1 MSRTTV
7 PARPRNPAVARLRN
21 PAAVRLGN
29 PAVARLRNPL
39 VALLAA
45 LVAASAVLLGAGS
58 AEAAGY
64 RYWSFW
70 EGNGKNWEYATQG
83 PSLLRPDD
91 GAVQG
96 FRFAVSEDSGDA
108 AQPRRAPDFGAICA
122 GTPAKDGQK
131 RVALAIDPGTAADAP
146 DGEKPPAPRTAC
158 AQVAP
163 DASSAEALAAV
174 AKPLRYDSSAMLCAI
189 SGYPKAGCGE
199 QVSGEDGS
207 AKPSAPTETGDAS
220 KPADGSDDGS
230 SEGAGGPSVG
240 LLVGIVA
247 VLLLGVAAVVQA
259 RRRR

>member
-1 MSRTTV
+1 MRRRTPV
-7 PARPRNPAVARLRN
+7 PAPARLRA
-21 PAAVRLGN
+21 PV
-29 PAVARLRNPL
+29 

-45 LVAASAVLLGAGS
+45 LVAASAVFLGAGS

-70 EGNGKNWEYATQG
+70 DGNGKNWEYATQG

-122 GTPAKDGQK
+122 DTPAKDGRK
-131 RVALAIDPGTAADAP
+131 RVALVIDPGTAADAP

-189 SGYPKAGCGE
+189 SGYPKSGCGE
-199 QVSGEDGS
+199 QVSGEDDS
-207 AKPSAPTETGDAS
+207 ARPTHSTTAS
-220 KPADGSDDGS
+220 GRAADEADGDG
-230 SEGAGGPSVG
+230 GGGGGPSVG
-240 LLVGIVA
+240 LLVGIGA
-247 VLLLGVAAVVQA
+247 VLLLGVGAVVQA

>member
-1 MSRTTV
+1 M
-7 PARPRNPAVARLRN
+7 PARLR
-21 PAAVRLGN
+21 A
-29 PAVARLRNPL
+29 PL

-122 GTPAKDGQK
+122 DTPAKDGRK
-131 RVALAIDPGTAADAP
+131 RVALVIDPGTAADAP

-163 DASSAEALAAV
+163 DASSAEALASV

-189 SGYPKAGCGE
+189 SGYPKSGCGE
-199 QVSGEDGS
+199 QVSGDSGS
-207 AKPSAPTETGDAS
+207 AKPSE
-220 KPADGSDDGS
+220 PAKTADDQEKGE
-230 SEGAGGPSVG
+230 EGEGGGPSVG
-240 LLVGIVA
+240 LLVGIGA

>member
-1 MSRTTV
+1 MSRTPV
-7 PARPRNPAVARLRN
+7 PARLRN
-21 PAAVRLGN
+21 PV
-29 PAVARLRNPL
+29 

-70 EGNGKNWEYATQG
+70 DGNGKNWEYATQG

-122 GTPAKDGQK
+122 DTPAKDGQK
-131 RVALAIDPGTAADAP
+131 RVALVIDPGTAADAP

-163 DASSAEALAAV
+163 DASSAEALASV

-189 SGYPKAGCGE
+189 SGYPKSGCGE

-207 AKPSAPTETGDAS
+207 AKPTPSTTAS
-220 KPADGSDDGS
+220 GRTADEADGDSGDG
-230 SEGAGGPSVG
+230 GGGPSAG
-240 LLVGIVA
+240 LLVGIGA

>member
-1 MSRTTV
+1 MSRTPV
-7 PARPRNPAVARLRN
+7 PARLRN
-21 PAAVRLGN
+21 PV
-29 PAVARLRNPL
+29 

-70 EGNGKNWEYATQG
+70 DGNGKNWEYATQG

-122 GTPAKDGQK
+122 DTPAKDGQK
-131 RVALAIDPGTAADAP
+131 RVALVIDPGTAADAP

-189 SGYPKAGCGE
+189 SGYPKSGCGE

-207 AKPSAPTETGDAS
+207 AKPTPSTTASGRTADEADDDSGDGG
-220 KPADGSDDGS
+220 GS
-230 SEGAGGPSVG
+230 PSVG
-240 LLVGIVA
+240 LLVGIGA

>member
-1 MSRTTV
+1 MSRTPV
-7 PARPRNPAVARLRN
+7 PARPRNPAVALLRI
-21 PAAVRLGN
+21 
-29 PAVARLRNPL
+29 PAVARPRSPL

-131 RVALAIDPGTAADAP
+131 RVALVIDPGTAADAP

-158 AQVAP
+158 ARVAP

-207 AKPSAPTETGDAS
+207 AKPSAPAETGDVS
-220 KPADGSDDGS
+220 TPADDSGDGT
-230 SEGAGGPSVG
+230 SEGADGPSVG
-240 LLVGIVA
+240 LLVGLAA
-247 VLLLGVAAVVQA
+247 VLLLGVAAVIQA

>member
-1 MSRTTV
+1 MSR
-7 PARPRNPAVARLRN
+7 ARAAARLR
-21 PAAVRLGN
+21 V
-29 PAVARLRNPL
+29 PL

-58 AEAAGY
+58 AQAAGY

-91 GAVQG
+91 GTVQG

-108 AQPRRAPDFGAICA
+108 DQPRRAPDFGAICA
-122 GTPAKDGQK
+122 DTPAEDGKK
-131 RVALAIDPGTAADAP
+131 RVALVIDPGTTTDAP
-146 DGEKPPAPRTAC
+146 DGEKPPALRTAC

-174 AKPLRYDSSAMLCAI
+174 AKPLRYDDSAMLCAI
-189 SGYPKAGCGE
+189 SGYPKTGCGE
-199 QVSGEDGS
+199 QVSGDSGS
-207 AKPSAPTETGDAS
+207 AKPSEPAKTADDQGKQDQDKGEEGD
-220 KPADGSDDGS
+220 G
-230 SEGAGGPSVG
+230 GGPSVG
-240 LLVGIVA
+240 LLVGIGA
-247 VLLLGVAAVVQA
+247 VLLLGIAAVVQA